1 MKKQADPIVVQDK
14 SMTTASL
21 SELIMSARSWFIY
34 LKSKWLILL
43 IVTVLGIVAG
53 ITYCLTAT
61 RMYIAKAT
69 FVLDESGQDNGLG
82 ALSGGLSMLGVS
94 APGDANLFAGDNL
107 VWLYTSDKMIGE
119 TLMQHMDSASKSK
132 LLLLR
137 LLEIDDDLQKTE
149 KKIKESDAKYKP
161 VTNTIAQENLSISQR
176 KLLNA
181 GISIIRKNYLTVKT
195 EDKTTGIIS
204 VTFTSKSES
213 FSQQF
218 TKELVERVNT
228 FYYNT
233 KIKKAAE
240 QVAILQKKVDE
251 VNAAMNNSMTAAAVA
266 TDNIPFPNP
275 SMQTLKV
282 KPQRQVVDVQV
293 NSSIYTVMVQ
303 QLEAAK
309 ITLAK
314 EAPLIQM
321 IDDPKLPLATSKPN
335 LIIYSI
341 LGASLAFFMT
351 SLVLIAKKY
360 YNTVL
365 QESTIKNEK

>member
-14 SMTTASL
+14 SMTTVSL
-21 SELIMSARSWFIY
+21 DELILSARKWFIY
-34 LKSKWLILL
+34 LKSKWLVLL
-43 IVTVLGIVAG
+43 IITVLGMGLG
-53 ITYCLTAT
+53 ITYSLIAT
-61 RMYIAKAT
+61 RTYIAKAT
-69 FVLDESGQDNGLG
+69 FVLDESGQDNGLS

-94 APGDANLFAGDNL
+94 APGDANLFSGDNL
-107 VWLYTSDKMIGE
+107 VWLYASDKMIGE
-119 TLMQHMDSASKSK
+119 TLMQYMDSLTKPK
-132 LLLLR
+132 LLLLK

-149 KKIKESDAKYKP
+149 KKIREKDKNYTP
-161 VTNTIAQENLSISQR
+161 VPEQIMQRDLTISQR
-176 KLLNA
+176 RLLNA
-181 GISIIRKNYLTVKT
+181 GINIIRKNYLTVKT

-213 FSQQF
+213 FSEQF

-233 KIKKAAE
+233 KTKKAAE
-240 QVAILQKKVDE
+240 QVAILQKKVEE
-251 VNAAMNNSMTAAAVA
+251 VNAAMNTSMTEAAVA

-275 SMQTLKV
+275 ALQTLKV
-282 KPQRQVVDVQV
+282 KPQRKVVDIQV

-335 LIIYSI
+335 LPLFSI
-341 LGASLAFFMT
+341 LGAFLAFFLGST
-351 SLVLIAKKY
+351 VLIVKRY
-360 YNTVL
+360 YDHVL
-365 QESTIKNEK
+365 QNSIIKNET

>member
-1 MKKQADPIVVQDK
+1 MKKQADPIVIQDK
-14 SMTTASL
+14 SMATASL
-21 SELIMSARSWFIY
+21 GELILSARKWFFY
-34 LKSKWLILL
+34 LKSKWLVLL
-43 IVTVLGIVAG
+43 IITGLGVGLG
-53 ITYCLTAT
+53 ITYSLTAT
-61 RMYIAKAT
+61 RTYIAKAT

-82 ALSGGLSMLGVS
+82 ALTGGLSMLGVS
-94 APGDANLFAGDNL
+94 APGDANLFSGDNL

-149 KKIKESDAKYKP
+149 KKIREKDTKYKP
-161 VTNTIAQENLSISQR
+161 VTDHIAQEDLSISQR

-181 GISIIRKNYLTVKT
+181 GINIIRKNYLRVKM

-204 VTFTSKSES
+204 VAFTSKSES

-233 KIKKAAE
+233 KIKKASE
-240 QVAILQKKVDE
+240 QVAILQKKVNE

-275 SMQTLKV
+275 TMQTLKV

-293 NSSIYTVMVQ
+293 NSAIYTVMVQ

-321 IDDPKLPLATSKPN
+321 IDDPKLPLATSKPS
-335 LIIYSI
+335 LPVFSI
-341 LGASLAFFMT
+341 LGAFLAFFM
-351 SLVLIAKKY
+351 SSMALIAKKY
-360 YNTVL
+360 YDHVL
-365 QESTIKNEK
+365 QDSKIKNEE